1 MSSSIKA
8 KTKADRSRPSELA
21 TLSRAAKEARR
32 EYQRNWQ
39 RNNKDKVRAA
49 QNRYWE
55 KKAQA
60 AEQLTKGNQC

>member
-1 MSSSIKA
+1 MSSIKH
-8 KTKADRSRPSELA
+8 KTKADRSRPAELA
-21 TLSRAAKEARR
+21 GLSRAAKEARR

-55 KKAQA
+55 KKAQQA
-60 AEQLTKGNQC
+60 GQPAGEEL